1 MRYIYIKTSLRHI
14 SKAIYTF
21 AKKYLSLEKNQYSI
35 FESELRVR
43 PDDIDMFNHVH
54 NSKYLDYVL
63 AARYEQMD
71 KFYGMPWEHFTKQGL
86 GWVVSHVDINFKRP
100 LLMNDLMLIRTG
112 ILTIND
118 KGCAVQFEIINQKT
132 GKVASDGIFD
142 YVLIDLNTGRGT
154 KVSEEMIKAYSI

>member
-1 MRYIYIKTSLRHI
+1 MLKHQP
-14 SKAIYTF
+14 
-21 AKKYLSLEKNQYSI
+21 LEKNQYSI

-63 AARYEQMD
+63 AARYEQME

-112 ILTIND
+112 ILAMND
-118 KGCAVQFEIINQKT
+118 KGCSVQFEIINHKT

-154 KVSEEMIKAYSI
+154 KVNEEMIKAYSI